1 MIDGDAAMY
10 PVTWICQ
17 WVDYKVLYCRV
28 SSLCLEDDG
37 SVVCWVGEYN
47 WFSIHAFWI
56 YITLAYNLCLNHN
69 SLITLLPLCPFESRL
84 NSLDQIF
91 FSNMLHMSHTER
103 IVARSFIHRFAHPIY
118 TKYIYQIKGID
129 LFGHLRQILLASPFQ
144 LLTIP
149 LWVIYCCC
157 TNHKQ
162 S

>member
-91 FSNMLHMSHTER
+91 FFKYATYVTHGANRSKVVHSSICPSN
-103 IVARSFIHRFAHPIY
+103 IYKIHIPNQGHWPFWPFTSNI
-118 TKYIYQIKGID
+118 IGFPLSIID
-129 LFGHLRQILLASPFQ
+129 NSIMGNLL
-144 LLTIP
+144 LL
-149 LWVIYCCC
+149 Y
-157 TNHKQ
+157 
-162 S
+162 